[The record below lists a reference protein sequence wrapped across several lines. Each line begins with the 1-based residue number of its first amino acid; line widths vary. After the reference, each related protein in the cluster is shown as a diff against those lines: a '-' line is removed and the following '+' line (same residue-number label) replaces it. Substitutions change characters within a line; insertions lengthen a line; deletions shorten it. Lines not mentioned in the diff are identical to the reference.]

1 MSKLKVITLGD
12 KTTTGG
18 IVENGALT
26 VYCHGKLVALIGSRV
41 YCPQC
46 KTTGVINKTR
56 PFNVYAEGKLV
67 CLENDVVECAC
78 PLGTNRVTASPD
90 AFEFIG
96 YENGSVGMST
106 ASFAATQ
113 IRNIGDT
120 HPATAEFQAQRFS
133 SFDSKPEDY
142 TKICRPEDNDLLNGV
157 FIWTE
162 TTSAGHAFISVHE
175 NNSIYVFTYGRFGR
189 QGFATITGDGILNFL
204 IGDDARLYYREELYG
219 ANARVFRITE
229 QPMQEIRK
237 VLESWWN
244 AGTHPVITKD
254 MGERTRRRGRVIDV
268 YDLTG
273 SNCTTHTV
281 KAMKAA
287 GSDIFDVSY
296 TSTTTQMPISKDDDF
311 TVPVSLQN
319 HLATLSADISSMKV
333 IEVTDLFRK
342 EYPNIEDFK
351 PGAQS
356 ILHKGEEAAAGSA
369 STVGSSTGISGGA
382 VGGSFGGSYEV
393 N

>member
-1 MSKLKVITLGD
+1 MSKLKVITVGD

-18 IVENGALT
+18 IVENGAST
-26 VYCHGKLVALIGSRV
+26 VYCHGKLVALIGSMAF
-41 YCPQC
+41 CPQC
-46 KTTGVINKTR
+46 KTTGIINKTR

-78 PLGTNRVTASPD
+78 PLGANRVIASPE

-106 ASFAATQ
+106 DSFATTQ
-113 IRNIGDT
+113 ARTTGNT
-120 HPATAEFQAQRFS
+120 HPEAAEFQAQRFS
-133 SFDSKPEDY
+133 PFNSESENYTNICKPED
-142 TKICRPEDNDLLNGV
+142 NALLNGV

-162 TTSAGHAFISVHE
+162 INSAGHAFISVHE
-175 NNSIYVFTYGRFGR
+175 NNSIYVYTYGRFGR

-204 IGDDARLYYREELYG
+204 IGEDARRYYREELYG
-219 ANARVFRITE
+219 AQARVFRIIE
-229 QPMQEIRK
+229 QPTQKIRQ

-244 AGTHPVITKD
+244 AGAKPVITKD

-287 GSDIFDVSY
+287 GSDIFDASY
-296 TSTTTQMPISKDDDF
+296 TSTTTQIHILTDEDF

-333 IEVTDLFRK
+333 IEVTDLFRV

-351 PGAQS
+351 SGAQS
-356 ILHKGEEAAAGSA
+356 ILQKGEEAAAGSA
-369 STVGSSTGISGGA
+369 STIGSSTGISGGA
-382 VGGSFGGSYEV
+382 VGGSLGGSYEI